1 MNPVAGQ
8 ALLKLLRRAE
18 NASGRS
24 EDGRN
29 IGLRFSSESLPA
41 YSAIGTHAEKEACHG
56 DLLLAERDGA
66 ISIEWDRRAG
76 ERNQIL
82 RIQLLDREALARHLG
97 VVPRW
102 DAVARAAQ
110 HLGPHLTEYPVLEAV
125 LASWRRGAK
134 VRGTGPEDVEAWR
147 YAVAVVS
154 HCRAQVATDVAV
166 RRLSA
171 QLTGDSKRVE
181 QLSAPIDVLIQGE
194 VAAPVR
200 DPEDVFNELGLVKF
214 PPTFLISGALQVRV
228 GDQHVPIDAP
238 YLGFPPSAITGFA
251 SCETVAVLL
260 TVENLTTFHELV
272 GQRQHMPAAVL
283 LYTGGMP
290 SPSWKRVYR
299 LLLTS
304 LPVEARVFHWGDID
318 AGGFRIADHLAAC
331 AGEVGR
337 RVELHAMSP
346 DVARLDSVSSRRAL
360 ADAEVSMIEKLC
372 ARWNWDAPARWVS
385 AHRIAVEQESL
396 PASWP

>member
-1 MNPVAGQ
+1 MNLVAGQ

-41 YSAIGTHAEKEACHG
+41 YSVIGTHAEKEACHG

-238 YLGFPPSAITGFA
+238 YLGFPPSAITAFA

-272 GQRQHMPAAVL
+272 GQRQPMPAAVL

-346 DVARLDSVSSRRAL
+346 DVERLDSVSSRRAL

>member
-1 MNPVAGQ
+1 MNPVANQ

-18 NASGRS
+18 NASGKS
-24 EDGRN
+24 EHGRN
-29 IGLRFSSESLPA
+29 VGLRFSSESLPA
-41 YSAIGTHAEKEACHG
+41 YSTIGTHAEKEACHG

-66 ISIEWDRRAG
+66 ITIEWDRRAG

-82 RIQLLDREALARHLG
+82 RIQLMDREALARHLG

-102 DAVARAAQ
+102 DAVAQAAQ
-110 HLGPHLTEYPVLEAV
+110 HLAPHQADYPVLGRV
-125 LASWRRGAK
+125 LEHWRRGAK
-134 VRGTGPEDVEAWR
+134 VRGTGPEEVEAWR

-154 HCRAQVATDVAV
+154 HCRAQAATDVAV

-181 QLSAPIDVLIQGE
+181 QLSAPIDVLIQGD

-214 PPTFLISGALQVRV
+214 PPTLLISGALQVRV
-228 GDQHVPIDAP
+228 GAQRIPVDAP
-238 YLGFPPSAITGFA
+238 YLGFPPSAITSFG
-251 SCETVAVLL
+251 SCEAASLLL
-260 TVENLTTFHELV
+260 TVENLTTFHEMV
-272 GQRQHMPAAVL
+272 GHRRHAPAAIL

-304 LPVEARVFHWGDID
+304 LPPEARMFHWGDID
-318 AGGFRIADHLAAC
+318 SGGFRIADHLADC
-331 AGEVGR
+331 AGTAGR
-337 RVELHAMSP
+337 RLELHAMCP
-346 DVARLDSVSSRRAL
+346 DIARLDAVTSRRAL
-360 ADAEVSMIEKLC
+360 ADAEVSMIERIC
-372 ARWNWDAPARWVS
+372 ARWSWDAHAQWVS
-385 AHRIAVEQESL
+385 VHRTAVEQESL
-396 PASWP
+396 PAGWP

>member
-82 RIQLLDREALARHLG
+82 RVQLLDREALARHLG
-97 VVPRW
+97 LVPRW

-110 HLGPHLTEYPVLEAV
+110 HLGPHLTEYPVLEEV

-251 SCETVAVLL
+251 SCETVPLLL

-272 GQRQHMPAAVL
+272 GQRQHMPAAAL

-331 AGEVGR
+331 AGKWG
-337 RVELHAMSP
+337 
-346 DVARLDSVSSRRAL
+346 
-360 ADAEVSMIEKLC
+360 DASNC
-372 ARWNWDAPARWVS
+372 TP
-385 AHRIAVEQESL
+385 
-396 PASWP
+396 

>member
-1 MNPVAGQ
+1 MNLVAGQ

-41 YSAIGTHAEKEACHG
+41 YSVIGTHAEKEACHG

-214 PPTFLISGALQVRV
+214 PPTFLISGALQVCV

-238 YLGFPPSAITGFA
+238 YLGFPPSAITAFA

-272 GQRQHMPAAVL
+272 GQRQPMPAAVL

-346 DVARLDSVSSRRAL
+346 DVERLDSVSSRRAL

>member
-1 MNPVAGQ
+1 MNLVAGQ

-41 YSAIGTHAEKEACHG
+41 YSVIGTHAEKEACHG

-82 RIQLLDREALARHLG
+82 RIQLLDPEALARHLG

-238 YLGFPPSAITGFA
+238 YLGFPPSAITAFA
-251 SCETVAVLL
+251 SCETVTLLL

-272 GQRQHMPAAVL
+272 GQRQPMPAAVL

-346 DVARLDSVSSRRAL
+346 DVERLDSVSSRRAL

>member
-1 MNPVAGQ
+1 MNLVAGQ

-41 YSAIGTHAEKEACHG
+41 YSVIGTHAEKEACHG

-134 VRGTGPEDVEAWR
+134 VRGTGPEDVEAWA

-154 HCRAQVATDVAV
+154 HCRAQIATDVAV

-214 PPTFLISGALQVRV
+214 PPTFLISGALQVCV

-238 YLGFPPSAITGFA
+238 YLGFPPSAITAFA

-272 GQRQHMPAAVL
+272 GQRQPMPAAVL

-346 DVARLDSVSSRRAL
+346 DVERLDSVSSRRAL

>member
-1 MNPVAGQ
+1 
-8 ALLKLLRRAE
+8 
-18 NASGRS
+18 
-24 EDGRN
+24 
-29 IGLRFSSESLPA
+29 RFSSESLPA

-82 RIQLLDREALARHLG
+82 RVQLLDREALARHLG

-110 HLGPHLTEYPVLEAV
+110 RLGPHLTAYPVLEEV

-134 VRGTGPEDVEAWR
+134 VRGTGPEDVEAWT

-214 PPTFLISGALQVRV
+214 PPTLLISGALQVRV
-228 GDQHVPIDAP
+228 GAQHVPIDAP

-272 GQRQHMPAAVL
+272 GQRQHMPAAAL

-360 ADAEVSMIEKLC
+360 VDAEVSMIEKLC

>member
-41 YSAIGTHAEKEACHG
+41 YSVIGTHAEKEACHG

-238 YLGFPPSAITGFA
+238 YLGFPPSAITAFA

-346 DVARLDSVSSRRAL
+346 DVERLDSVSSRRAL

>member
-1 MNPVAGQ
+1 MNLVAGQ

-18 NASGRS
+18 NASGKS

-41 YSAIGTHAEKEACHG
+41 YSVIGTHAEKEACHG

-154 HCRAQVATDVAV
+154 YCRAQVATDVAV

-238 YLGFPPSAITGFA
+238 YLGFPPSAITAFA

-346 DVARLDSVSSRRAL
+346 DVERLDSVSSRRAL

>member
-1 MNPVAGQ
+1 MNLVAGQ

-41 YSAIGTHAEKEACHG
+41 YSVIGTHAEKEACHG

-238 YLGFPPSAITGFA
+238 YLGFPPSAITAFA

-346 DVARLDSVSSRRAL
+346 DVERLDSVSSRRAL

>member
-1 MNPVAGQ
+1 MNPVASQ

-18 NASGRS
+18 SASGRS
-24 EDGRN
+24 EDGRT

-41 YSAIGTHAEKEACHG
+41 YSTIGTHAEKEACHG

-66 ISIEWDRRAG
+66 IAIEWDRRAG
-76 ERNQIL
+76 QRNQIL
-82 RIQLLDREALARHLG
+82 RIQLKDREALARHLG
-97 VVPRW
+97 VLPRW
-102 DAVARAAQ
+102 DAVARAA
-110 HLGPHLTEYPVLEAV
+110 HDLGPFLTEYPVLDEV

-134 VRGTGPEDVEAWR
+134 VRGTGPEDVKSWR

-154 HCRAQVATDVAV
+154 HCRADGATDVAV

-181 QLSAPIDVLIQGE
+181 QLSAPIDVLIQGA
-194 VAAPVR
+194 VAAPIR

-214 PPTFLISGALQVRV
+214 PPTMLISGALQARV
-228 GDQHVPIDAP
+228 GAQDVLIDAP

-251 SCETVAVLL
+251 SCETVILLL

-272 GQRQHMPAAVL
+272 GQRQHMPTAVL

-299 LLLTS
+299 LLLRS
-304 LPVEARVFHWGDID
+304 LPVDARVLHWGDID
-318 AGGFRIADHLAAC
+318 GGGFRIADHLAVC
-331 AGEVGR
+331 AAEVER
-337 RVELHAMSP
+337 RLELHGMTP
-346 DVARLDSVSSRRAL
+346 TVASIDSASSRRPL
-360 ADAEVSMIEKLC
+360 ANAEVSMIERLC
-372 ARWNWDAPARWVS
+372 ARWNWDAA
-385 AHRIAVEQESL
+385 AQ
-396 PASWP
+396 

>member
-1 MNPVAGQ
+1 MNLVAGQ

-41 YSAIGTHAEKEACHG
+41 YSVIGTHAEKEACHG

-134 VRGTGPEDVEAWR
+134 VRGTGPEDVEAWT

-238 YLGFPPSAITGFA
+238 YLGFPPSAITAFA

-272 GQRQHMPAAVL
+272 GQRQHIPAAVL

-346 DVARLDSVSSRRAL
+346 DIERLDSVSSRRAL

>member
-8 ALLKLLRRAE
+8 ALQKLLRRAE

-41 YSAIGTHAEKEACHG
+41 YSVIGTHAEKEACHG

-228 GDQHVPIDAP
+228 GDQHVQIDAP
-238 YLGFPPSAITGFA
+238 YLGFPPSAITAFA

-272 GQRQHMPAAVL
+272 GQRQPMPAAVL

-346 DVARLDSVSSRRAL
+346 DVAALDSVSSRRAL

>member
-1 MNPVAGQ
+1 MNPVAGH

-18 NASGRS
+18 NASGKS

-41 YSAIGTHAEKEACHG
+41 YSVIGTHAEKEACHG

-238 YLGFPPSAITGFA
+238 YLGFPPSAITAFA
-251 SCETVAVLL
+251 FCETVAVLL

-346 DVARLDSVSSRRAL
+346 DVERLDSVSSRRAL

>member
-41 YSAIGTHAEKEACHG
+41 YSVIGTHAEKEACHG

-238 YLGFPPSAITGFA
+238 YLGFPPSAITAFA

-346 DVARLDSVSSRRAL
+346 DVERLDSVSSRRAL
-360 ADAEVSMIEKLC
+360 ADAEASMIEKLC

>member
-41 YSAIGTHAEKEACHG
+41 YSTIGTHAEKEACHG

-214 PPTFLISGALQVRV
+214 PPTFLISGALQVCV

-238 YLGFPPSAITGFA
+238 YLGFPPSAITAFA

-272 GQRQHMPAAVL
+272 GQRQPMPAAVL

-346 DVARLDSVSSRRAL
+346 DVERLDSVSSRRAL

>member
-1 MNPVAGQ
+1 MNLVAGQ

-41 YSAIGTHAEKEACHG
+41 YSVIGTHAEKEACHG

-214 PPTFLISGALQVRV
+214 PPTFLISGALQVCV

-238 YLGFPPSAITGFA
+238 YLGFPPSAITAFA

-272 GQRQHMPAAVL
+272 GQRQPMPAAVL

>member
-1 MNPVAGQ
+1 MNLVAGQ

-18 NASGRS
+18 NASGKS

-41 YSAIGTHAEKEACHG
+41 YSVIGTHAEKEACHG

-238 YLGFPPSAITGFA
+238 YLGFPPSAITAFA

-331 AGEVGR
+331 AGEVGQ

-346 DVARLDSVSSRRAL
+346 DVERLDSVSSRRAL

>member
-1 MNPVAGQ
+1 MNPVAGH

-18 NASGRS
+18 NASGKS

-41 YSAIGTHAEKEACHG
+41 YSVIGTHAEKEACHG

-238 YLGFPPSAITGFA
+238 YLGFPPSAITAFA

-346 DVARLDSVSSRRAL
+346 DVERLDSVSSRRAL

>member
-1 MNPVAGQ
+1 MNLVAGQ

-41 YSAIGTHAEKEACHG
+41 YSVIGTHAEKEACHG

-238 YLGFPPSAITGFA
+238 YLGFPPSAITAFA

-272 GQRQHMPAAVL
+272 GQRQHIPAAVL

-346 DVARLDSVSSRRAL
+346 DIERLDSVSSRRAL

>member
-1 MNPVAGQ
+1 MNPVASH

-41 YSAIGTHAEKEACHG
+41 YSTIGTHAEKEACHG

-214 PPTFLISGALQVRV
+214 PPTFLISGALQVCV

-238 YLGFPPSAITGFA
+238 YLGFPPSAITAFA

-272 GQRQHMPAAVL
+272 GQRQPMPAAVL

-346 DVARLDSVSSRRAL
+346 DVERLDSVSSRRAL